1 MQAFHTESIDI
12 KVNQS
17 NTSCIFYLVIEC
29 RLASTACIVAEE
41 IEESV
46 LTPKFLRSDDTGIPS
61 ILLS

>member
-1 MQAFHTESIDI
+1 MQS
-12 KVNQS
+12 
-17 NTSCIFYLVIEC
+17 YLVIEC
-29 RLASTACIVAEE
+29 RLVSTACIVAEE

>member
-1 MQAFHTESIDI
+1 MQTFHTEL
-12 KVNQS
+12 KLEKNQS
-17 NTSCIFYLVIEC
+17 DKSCILYLVIEC
-29 RLASTACIVAEE
+29 RLASTACIVAEV